1 MKKFK
6 IIFVFILLL
15 ALSGGVYYLFFASYS
30 SGYRVGTIIKMSNR
44 GVVFKTHE
52 GQLHTRG
59 VTAGAEGELASTT
72 WDFSV
77 KRENEVVLNSI
88 SKAAD
93 EQKRV
98 KLFYDEKFHQW
109 SFFGDTKYFVTEVEI
124 LKPNKDSEPK
134 PEIKEELD
142 PDDYQPNNEN
152 TMF

>member
-1 MKKFK
+1 
-6 IIFVFILLL
+6 
-15 ALSGGVYYLFFASYS
+15 
-30 SGYRVGTIIKMSNR
+30 MSNR

-52 GQLHTRG
+52 GQLHTGG
-59 VTAGAEGELASTT
+59 VTAGAEGELASTI

-109 SFFGDTKYFVTEVEI
+109 KHHQEI
-124 LKPNKDSEPK
+124 HISLIMKILCSSLNGLVLINPIP
-134 PEIKEELD
+134 
-142 PDDYQPNNEN
+142 
-152 TMF
+152 F

>member
-1 MKKFK
+1 
-6 IIFVFILLL
+6 
-15 ALSGGVYYLFFASYS
+15 
-30 SGYRVGTIIKMSNR
+30 MSNR

-52 GQLHTRG
+52 GQATYRG
-59 VTAGAEGELASTT
+59 VTAGAEGELASTI

-124 LKPNKDSEPK
+124 LKTQQRQRTKARNKGRVRSGR
-134 PEIKEELD
+134 LS
-142 PDDYQPNNEN
+142 
-152 TMF
+152 T